1 MIESL
6 VSIRNGL
13 FQTFTRIEGEGDP
26 LLFLHSAGGLQGW
39 PPFLESLARS
49 FRVIAPDHPGFGRSE
64 GLEHLDDVVDLAL
77 YYTEFI
83 EAMGLEQPYLVGH
96 SLGGMIAAEVA
107 AIAPDVASKLVL
119 IAPVGLWLDDHPVM
133 DFFAAT
139 SEELALAMFHAPG
152 SAIAKDLMTMPSDP
166 EAHLEA
172 VLERTN
178 NLSAAG
184 KFLWPIP
191 DKGLKKRI
199 HRITAPTLLLW
210 GASDRL
216 VPPIYGEAFLKRMR
230 RARLTLFT
238 EASHMLPFEKADEF
252 AEVVTDFLL
261 VQ

>member
-6 VSIRNGL
+6 VSIRNGA
-13 FQTFTRIEGEGDP
+13 FQTFVRIEGEGDP

-83 EAMGLEQPYLVGH
+83 AAMGLDQPYLVGH

-107 AIAPDVASKLVL
+107 AIAPEVASRLVL
-119 IAPVGLWLDDHPVM
+119 IAPVGLWLDDHPVL

-139 SEELALAMFHAPG
+139 PEELATAIFHDPS
-152 SAIAKDLMTMPSDP
+152 SAIAQEMLSVPADP
-166 EAHLEA
+166 EAQLEA
-172 VLERTN
+172 MLERTK
-178 NLSAAG
+178 NLSATG

-199 HRITAPTLLLW
+199 HRIIAPTLILW
-210 GASDRL
+210 GTSDRL
-216 VPPIYGEAFLKRMR
+216 VPPIYGEAFLTRLQ
-230 RARLTLFT
+230 RARLALFT
-238 EASHMLPFEKADEF
+238 GASHMLPYEKEDEF
-252 AEVVTDFLL
+252 IEIVTDFLL

>member
-26 LLFLHSAGGLQGW
+26 LLFLHGTSGLRGW

-49 FRVIAPDHPGFGRSE
+49 FRVIVPDHPGFGRSE

-83 EAMGLEQPYLVGH
+83 DAMGLEQPYLVGH

-107 AIAPDVASKLVL
+107 AIAPDMASKLVL
-119 IAPVGLWLDDHPVM
+119 MAPVGLWLDDHPVM

-139 SEELALAMFHAPG
+139 PEELATAMFHAPG
-152 SAIAKDLMTMPSDP
+152 SAIAKELMTMPSDS

-172 VLERTN
+172 VLERTK

-199 HRITAPTLLLW
+199 HRIVAPTLLLW
-210 GASDRL
+210 GKDDQF
-216 VPPIYGEAFLKRMR
+216 VPAVY
-230 RARLTLFT
+230 
-238 EASHMLPFEKADEF
+238 ADEF
-252 AEVVTDFLL
+252 ARRLPGARLEIVEQAGHAPQLEQPDGVARL
-261 VQ
+261 VREF